1 MRTLLLLLPACIIS
15 GFLLSGQTAPAPK
28 SAAVV
33 KAAAPAKAPANTN
46 YKESGSPTA
55 SVTIEAYTDYECPH
69 CALFYKTFMPQFSA
83 DYIKTG
89 KVKFVHRDFPLPMH
103 PHAQLAARFADA
115 AGQIG
120 FYDVVVDQI
129 FKTQDTWYVYGK
141 NTGDID
147 SEVAKVLPPGAMQKV
162 RELVKSDSHLD
173 DTIKKDVDM
182 AQNVDHVPSTPT
194 LVVVSNGKRELITTV
209 MQMPYS
215 IFKQYLDGKI
225 AAGK

>member
-1 MRTLLLLLPACIIS
+1 M
-15 GFLLSGQTAPAPK
+15 GQTAPAPK
-28 SAAVV
+28 APVTAKAPV
-33 KAAAPAKAPANTN
+33 KAAALLTN

-55 SVTIEAYTDYECPH
+55 PITIEAYTDYECPH
-69 CALFYKTFMPQFSA
+69 CALFFKNFMPQFTA
-83 DYIKTG
+83 DYIATG

-115 AGQIG
+115 AGEVG
-120 FYDVVVDQI
+120 FYAIAVDQI
-129 FKTQDTWYVYGK
+129 FKTQDDWSVNGPK

-147 SEVAKVLPPGAMQKV
+147 GELAKVLPPGAMQKV

-182 AQNVDHVPSTPT
+182 AMNVDHVPSTPT
-194 LVVVSNGKRELITTV
+194 IVVVAKGKRDVVSSI

-215 IFKQYLDGKI
+215 IFKKYLDQKL
-225 AAGK
+225 AE